1 MQGFDWAG
9 EARQIGEDVAKLWA
23 DEVDRDARFPAETV
37 AALRTSG
44 LLGAMV
50 PQAQGGPGASIA
62 DLSRAIVA
70 LSEHCASSGLV
81 LAMHQIQV
89 AGLAR
94 HGTTAAID
102 DVLARVATGSLL
114 LANAN
119 SEVGLGGE
127 RRSSICALEPNGDG
141 FRLDKQA
148 STVSYGEY
156 ADGILA
162 TARRA
167 PDSLPHDQVLV
178 VCLRPEL
185 QVDPTGE
192 WDTLGLRGTCSRPC
206 HLTADVPADL
216 VIADYATVFSRTSLP
231 ASGVLLS
238 SVWMGIAEAAARTAH
253 TSVRAQA
260 RKNRGN
266 PSQSTLSTGPLRLAE
281 LGLPLHQLREVLSG
295 GAAEYERCKDTPEV
309 EELKFSSRMD
319 YLKLTS
325 STLVIDVAHRAM
337 AICGLAG
344 YANQSPLSLA
354 RVVRDASA
362 APLMVN
368 NDRALQAMAQTL
380 LVRKEL

>member
-1 MQGFDWAG
+1 MRGPDLVA
-9 EARQIGEDVAKLWA
+9 EARRIGEEVAGRCA
-23 DEVDRDARFPAETV
+23 DDVDRDARFPAETV
-37 AALRTSG
+37 AEFRKSG
-44 LLGAMV
+44 LLGALV
-50 PQAQGGPGASIA
+50 PKARGGDEVSVAEMSA
-62 DLSRAIVA
+62 AIVA
-70 LSEHCASSGLV
+70 ISEYCASSGLV

-89 AGLAR
+89 AALAR
-94 HGTTAAID
+94 HGTTAAVD
-102 DVLARVATGSLL
+102 DVLERVATGSLL

-162 TARRA
+162 TARRT
-167 PDSLPHDQVLV
+167 PESLPHDQVMV
-178 VCLRPEL
+178 VCLKPDLE
-185 QVDPTGE
+185 VNPTGE

-206 HLTADVPADL
+206 HLLADVPADL
-216 VIADYATVFSRTSLP
+216 ILSDYATVFARTSLP
-231 ASGVLLS
+231 VSGVLLS
-238 SVWMGIAEAAARTAH
+238 SVWMGIAESAARRAH

-260 RKNRGN
+260 RKNRTS
-266 PSQSTLSTGPLRLAE
+266 PSQSAVTTGPLRLAE
-281 LGLPLHQLREVLSG
+281 LGLPLHQLREVLAG
-295 GAAEYERCKDTPEV
+295 GAGEYERCKDTAEV

-325 STLVIDVAHRAM
+325 STLVIDVAHRAL

-344 YANQSPLSLA
+344 YANQSPTSLA